1 MRLSWGLC
9 AFFSAYAPFF
19 RPVRLFSSLCAF
31 SDHAPF
37 LAYAPSIHGLCAF
50 CSAYMRLVLMAHASF
65 LSAYAPSL
73 HGPCAFFR
81 PMRLLSACA
90 PFFRPMRLFFRPL
103 CFFFWPVLFSL
114 GSLLCG
120 CCMGCSCRHA
130 SEDAFFVL
138 VKMGLHAWPTK
149 WQYPGQFKHQT
160 WRPAGESIWG
170 SDAFWW
176 TWSCSQWW
184 WKLVPSVAGMACT
197 QMREM
202 NRFRMTVWQQ
212 AERGLVEA
220 CLSQSGPKEYF
231 ELCIWGAWRRE
242 ARGEDG
248 RL

>member
-19 RPVRLFSSLCAF
+19 RPVRLFFSLCAF

-90 PFFRPMRLFFRPL
+90 PFFRPMRLFFRPMRLFFRPL

-138 VKMGLHAWPTK
+138 VKMGLHA
-149 WQYPGQFKHQT
+149 
-160 WRPAGESIWG
+160 
-170 SDAFWW
+170 
-176 TWSCSQWW
+176 
-184 WKLVPSVAGMACT
+184 
-197 QMREM
+197 
-202 NRFRMTVWQQ
+202 
-212 AERGLVEA
+212 
-220 CLSQSGPKEYF
+220 
-231 ELCIWGAWRRE
+231 
-242 ARGEDG
+242 
-248 RL
+248 